1 VPFSSYPDLYRAG
14 TSAYNT
20 AIALSTKS
28 IFATPSSSQTVNPL
42 ATPYVKVNRPSTVI
56 TLNFDIA
63 TNFTSA
69 QAYIPL
75 RNVTYTTTSSAIAA
89 TWTVEY
95 VPNTSGQIL
104 NFAITSPASGTSLV
118 WDGGSAPSG
127 PTTYA
132 VYQFYTLDGLNV
144 KAKVL
149 VNY

>member
-1 VPFSSYPDLYRAG
+1 MPFSSYPDIYSAG
-14 TSAYNT
+14 NNAYNT
-20 AIALSTKS
+20 AVSISKKS
-28 IFATPSSSQTVNPL
+28 ILTTPSANQTVNPL
-42 ATPYVKVNRPSTVI
+42 ATPYVKVDRPSTVI

-63 TNFTSA
+63 TNFVGA

-75 RNVTYTTTSSAIAA
+75 RNVTYTTTSSTIGAI
-89 TWTVEY
+89 WTVEY